1 MKLDIEK
8 ENICANKLMEHKIEN
23 LVIEGDIIVP
33 DVKPDIVSSI
43 HTNGN
48 ICVYKKEIVDGKI
61 RIDGSIHVNVIY
73 FADTED
79 GNVRSLNTNLDYSE
93 WIPLGNSREQ
103 MDLNLEL
110 NLKSMECTVL
120 NGRKI
125 NIKAYV
131 EAKIKTY
138 FNDSI
143 EILKDVKNMEEI
155 QRLNKR
161 IQIDSLVGKGGTKT
175 YAKDTLTIDN
185 ADQLAEVLKSE
196 IRIINRDFKISY
208 NKILAKAELAVHI
221 LYLTEDNRISHIEKQ
236 IPIMGFIDIPNISE
250 EHICDINYN
259 LRNIIIKPNDMEEH
273 SIYVEI
279 EIDIGSYVY
288 ETKEID
294 LIQDLYSPEVD
305 LTFIQKKVN
314 VMTGIKSTREI
325 CSIKER
331 IEAEEMRESQI
342 YDTSVI
348 PIIQN
353 ITVMNGRAVCEGE
366 VNINFL
372 FSSNHTIRVDSRK
385 INLPFQYEMNIDGLQ
400 NKNDIDIHVEVK
412 QQNFI
417 ILPDGKVDVVID
429 LELEAK
435 IERTIEI
442 NVVEDITSEE
452 NQICKLYSM
461 IIYFVKPGDTL
472 WNIAKKFKS
481 TVQDIV
487 TLNQLEDENNIY
499 PGEQLLIPRY
509 VCKNKRISA

>member
-1 MKLDIEK
+1 M
-8 ENICANKLMEHKIEN
+8 
-23 LVIEGDIIVP
+23 V
-33 DVKPDIVSSI
+33 
-43 HTNGN
+43 
-48 ICVYKKEIVDGKI
+48 
-61 RIDGSIHVNVIY
+61 
-73 FADTED
+73 
-79 GNVRSLNTNLDYSE
+79 
-93 WIPLGNSREQ
+93 
-103 MDLNLEL
+103 
-110 NLKSMECTVL
+110 CTVL
-120 NGRKI
+120 NGRI
-125 NIKAYV
+125 IIIKAYV
-131 EAKIKTY
+131 EAKIKSY

-143 EILKDVKNMEEI
+143 EILKVVKNMEEI
-155 QRLNKR
+155 QRLNKK
-161 IQIDSLVGKGGTKT
+161 IQIDSLVGKGSTKT
-175 YAKDTLTIDN
+175 YAKDTLMIDN

-331 IEAEEMRESQI
+331 IEAEEMRESLI

-417 ILPDGKVDVVID
+417 ILPDG
-429 LELEAK
+429 
-435 IERTIEI
+435 
-442 NVVEDITSEE
+442 
-452 NQICKLYSM
+452 
-461 IIYFVKPGDTL
+461 
-472 WNIAKKFKS
+472 
-481 TVQDIV
+481 
-487 TLNQLEDENNIY
+487 
-499 PGEQLLIPRY
+499 
-509 VCKNKRISA
+509 